1 MVVLETL
8 RHNLRR
14 YRGRIES
21 DIGAAPTD
29 VRPEA
34 ARGSQFCGG
43 GIFRKRLPFRTGTC
57 ESNSF
62 VKNYGIGADEMT
74 VA

>member
-1 MVVLETL
+1 MVALETL

-34 ARGSQFCGG
+34 ARGSQFCAAVFSANDCRFG
-43 GIFRKRLPFRTGTC
+43 L
-57 ESNSF
+57 EL
-62 VKNYGIGADEMT
+62 VKVILLLTIVG
-74 VA
+74 

>member
-1 MVVLETL
+1 MS
-8 RHNLRR
+8 NW
-14 YRGRIES
+14 YRGRIEN

-43 GIFRKRLPFRTGTC
+43 GIFIDNNGNSGGNVVSFDPSAVDQLATAGT
-57 ESNSF
+57 SA
-62 VKNYGIGADEMT
+62 KA
-74 VA
+74 VAIDYWTR